1 MTNLLLTFYGD
12 DFTGSTDALEG
23 LALNGVPTAL
33 FFEPPAPEQLAG
45 RFAGLRAVG
54 VAGASR
60 SMSPAEMEA
69 ELRPRFAALKAL
81 GAPLTHYK
89 VCSTFDSSP
98 TVGSIGRAADIGAE
112 IFGAPAIPLMVGA
125 PGLKRYV
132 VFGNLFATV
141 GETTHRIDRHP
152 TMSKH
157 PVTPM
162 READLRLHLGQQ
174 TDKAIALIDM
184 RHLAEGDA
192 ALAAR
197 FHSLVADGAE
207 IVLLDTLD
215 EAHLSI
221 IGRLLWSLRGE
232 QNLFVVGSSG
242 VEYALTAHWHA
253 AGIVEKPP
261 PPEPADHAGQIVV
274 ISGSASP
281 VSAEQIDWAEA
292 NGFCAIR
299 LDSAALVDP
308 DAANSAREAAIA
320 PALMALG
327 SGRSVVLYSAHGSDD
342 PAIAAT
348 KARLP
353 AGANAGQQLGTQQ
366 GLVLRALL
374 ERVPELRRVC
384 VAGGDT
390 CSHAVRQLD
399 IRALEVL
406 APLAPGGPLC
416 RATAR
421 TPRFDGLEIVLKG
434 GQVGKA
440 DFYGVVLRGSA

>member
-23 LALNGVPTAL
+23 LALNGVPAAL
-33 FFEPPAPEQLAG
+33 FLEPPSPDQLVG

-98 TVGSIGRAADIGAE
+98 AVGSIGRAADIGAE
-112 IFGAPAIPLMVGA
+112 VFGASAIPLMVGT

-132 VFGNLFATV
+132 VFGNLFAAV
-141 GETTHRIDRHP
+141 GETTYRIDRHP
-152 TMSKH
+152 TMSRH

-174 TDKAIALIDM
+174 TDKTIALIDM

-192 ALAAR
+192 AVAAR
-197 FHSLVADGAE
+197 FQSMVADGAE
-207 IVLLDTLD
+207 IVLFDTLD
-215 EAHLSI
+215 EAHLPI
-221 IGRLLWSLRGE
+221 IGRLLWSLCGK
-232 QNLFVVGSSG
+232 QSLFVIGSSG
-242 VEYALTAHWHA
+242 VEYALTAHWQA
-253 AGIVEKPP
+253 AGLVEKSP

-308 DAANSAREAAIA
+308 DAA
-320 PALMALG
+320 
-327 SGRSVVLYSAHGSDD
+327 
-342 PAIAAT
+342 
-348 KARLP
+348 
-353 AGANAGQQLGTQQ
+353 
-366 GLVLRALL
+366 
-374 ERVPELRRVC
+374 
-384 VAGGDT
+384 
-390 CSHAVRQLD
+390 
-399 IRALEVL
+399 
-406 APLAPGGPLC
+406 
-416 RATAR
+416 
-421 TPRFDGLEIVLKG
+421 
-434 GQVGKA
+434 
-440 DFYGVVLRGSA
+440 